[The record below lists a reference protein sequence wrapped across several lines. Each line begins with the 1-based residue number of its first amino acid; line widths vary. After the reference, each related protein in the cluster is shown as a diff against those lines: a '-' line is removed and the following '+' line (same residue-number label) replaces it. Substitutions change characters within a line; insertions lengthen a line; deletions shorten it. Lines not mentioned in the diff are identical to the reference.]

1 MIKKT
6 LLLVSFLAISLTLIQ
21 CSDDSTGP
29 DDSGNGNANTA
40 QRFSGITLTNDKGE
54 ILGGD
59 STDWCYSSGKGASA
73 FSRPLDV
80 VPDGYALYPAYI
92 NPSKGPVRIDYDLP
106 VAADVYLYIIDSTE
120 AVIRELV
127 NENKQAGQYA
137 VIWDQCNDSGQFVD
151 SQIYGCLMEAGN
163 FECFGDIRIDSM
175 PDHVILYSE
184 TSGDILAV
192 TYKASTR
199 LGAILL
205 VFDRDALAGAPVL
218 GEGSSGMDII
228 YNTVADDFHIFIY
241 SLSDGYLK
249 DGEHTMLTAPVNGV
263 MILDSVDASN
273 YWGTSRPTAA
283 ILNIP

>member
-6 LLLVSFLAISLTLIQ
+6 LLLVSFLTISLILTQ
-21 CSDDSTGP
+21 CGDDSTGP
-29 DDSGNGNANTA
+29 DDDGGNIGNTA
-40 QRFSGITLTNDKGE
+40 QRFKGITLTNDEGE
-54 ILGGD
+54 VLGGD
-59 STDWCYSSGKGASA
+59 STDWCYSSGKGALA

-80 VPDGYALYPAYI
+80 LPDSYALYPAYI

-106 VAADVYLYIIDSTE
+106 VASDVHLYIIDSTE

-127 NENKQAGQYA
+127 NENQQAGQYA
-137 VIWDQCNDSGQFVD
+137 VIWDQWDDSGQFVD

-163 FECFGDIRIDSM
+163 FECFGDILIDSM
-175 PDHVILYSE
+175 PDHVILYSA
-184 TSGDILAV
+184 TSGNILTV

-205 VFDRDALAGAPVL
+205 VFNRDNFAGAPVL
-218 GEGSSGMDII
+218 GEGSSGMDIM
-228 YNTVADDFHIFIY
+228 YNTVADDFHVIIY

-249 DGEHTMLTAPVNGV
+249 DGEHTMLTVPVNGI
-263 MILDSVDASN
+263 MTLDSVDASN
-273 YWGTSRPTAA
+273 YWGTSSPTAM